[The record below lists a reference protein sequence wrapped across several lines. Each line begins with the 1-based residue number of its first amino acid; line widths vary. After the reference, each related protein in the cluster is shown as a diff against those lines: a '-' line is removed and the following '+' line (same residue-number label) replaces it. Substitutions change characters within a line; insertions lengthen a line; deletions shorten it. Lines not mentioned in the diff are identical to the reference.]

1 MADKR
6 GDDSESEDDG
16 DFVDAGSGGE
26 EDSDSGSDDEEDGA
40 GAGEGEAKAK
50 KAKRKRDDDDSDSSD
65 DSDSDDDGADCGID
79 ASELKDIA
87 TKVVPRAKR
96 RAAIASGIGDQ
107 AALEDVKNAEPD
119 EDSEA
124 EFEF

>member
-6 GDDSESEDDG
+6 DDDSESEDDG

-26 EDSDSGSDDEEDGA
+26 EDSDDEEEDGA